1 MSAVWVTCRGT
12 TTRSAEPP
20 RRRPVVVLGVT
31 APHLSTA
38 QAPFNAPGPT
48 YTGPSATPLYD
59 ALVDEYRLAFRAVP
73 GERGPEEDL
82 AATRM
87 VPQAQ
92 AYGFVPAA
100 RRPPVDSPRQASRH
114 RRAPGEMPAYY

>member
-1 MSAVWVTCRGT
+1 M
-12 TTRSAEPP
+12 
-20 RRRPVVVLGVT
+20 T

-48 YTGPSATPLYD
+48 YARSSATPLYD

-73 GERGPEEDL
+73 GERSPEEDL
-82 AATRM
+82 TATRM
-87 VPQAQ
+87 VPQTQ

-100 RRPPVDSPRQASRH
+100 RRGPTDSPRQVSRH
-114 RRAPGEMPAYY
+114 RRAPGDMPAYY